1 MIASIFLYAAIGI
14 TVEIVFNAFR
24 VFFSNGDRDLSLK
37 GTASIWMLPI
47 YGFGLTY
54 GLDFIFYTMSL
65 ISGGS
70 LLRWISYP
78 LWVWAVELVI
88 GLPTKQKLWDYSDI
102 KYNWKGTISLKHYP
116 AWMLFGIAIETLRP
130 YTDNILL

>member
-24 VFFSNGDRDLSLK
+24 IYFSKNDRDLSLK
-37 GTASIWMLPI
+37 GSASIWMLPI

-70 LLRWISYP
+70 LLRWVSYP
-78 LWVWAVELVI
+78 FWVWAAELII
-88 GLPTKQKLWDYSDI
+88 GLPTKRKLWDYSDI
-102 KYNWKGTISLKHYP
+102 KYNWKGVISFQHYP

-130 YTDNILL
+130 YTDGILL